1 MLFCN
6 IQVIAQL
13 HQLTHRPVH
22 QTTVH
27 RRLDTLLQVQII
39 GKLLSHSFIIG
50 FKISR
55 LLNIIDHFLSF

>member
-39 GKLLSHSFIIG
+39 GN
-50 FKISR
+50 
-55 LLNIIDHFLSF
+55 LLNLWRAIALS

>member
-39 GKLLSHSFIIG
+39 GN
-50 FKISR
+50 
-55 LLNIIDHFLSF
+55 LLNLWRAIALSLALKFLDY